1 MFWNSKG
8 HWKKPTKA
16 GKSNEKPRQRTDE
29 IMQRPVK
36 PSKGIGKKRK
46 IIANKP
52 APAPKPMV
60 VDPKPISEPITEPIV
75 EEIEKVEEPVVEE
88 IVEEPVEEKQDLV
101 IDMNLSRKQLTAI
114 AKEKGISVSKRMAKQ
129 DIVDAILSK

>member
-52 APAPKPMV
+52 APAPKPMA
-60 VDPKPISEPITEPIV
+60 VDPKPVAEPVV
-75 EEIEKVEEPVVEE
+75 EEIEKVEESVVEE
-88 IVEEPVEEKQDLV
+88 VVEESVEEPVEEKQDLV